1 MDAISAKKQQEL
13 MELEE
18 KTSRTPRGKIALLIS
33 VIAITMSAFQL
44 YTAGF
49 GILEPMLQRNLHIC
63 FALVLTF
70 LIFPISK
77 KRKNQP
83 IPWYDYGFA
92 VLSAYAC
99 FHVFGNYERMTDRI
113 EYFSPIAAGDYIVG
127 IIFILLILEATR
139 RAVGLSIVIVALVA
153 ISYAFGGVWVPGIF
167 AHKGM
172 SLTNFIDNQ
181 FMTLGGIYN
190 TPIAVSSTYV
200 YVFILFGAFL
210 VTTGG
215 GKVIIDL
222 AKTLTGHSRG
232 GPAKMAIVSSCL
244 FGTINGSS
252 VANVVTTGTYTI
264 PLMKS
269 MGYSKNFSGA
279 VEAVASTGGQ
289 IMPPVMGAVA
299 FLMSEMTSI
308 PYVDIIKAALLP
320 AILYYLA
327 LFVMTHLEACRLNL
341 PVMEKQKISNVFGIL
356 KNSAILFIP
365 AAILVYMLV
374 AGKSPNMAGFVATIS
389 IAVIGMLRRT
399 DRLNFRGFLRSFED
413 AAKGAVG
420 IVVTC
425 ATAGIVIGVVTN
437 VGVGVKFASSI
448 MMVSQ
453 DTLIIALF
461 MVMIISI
468 ILGMGLPTTAA
479 YVITASV
486 AVPSI
491 IGMGVSR
498 MAANMFALYFACLS
512 SITPPV
518 AVAAYAAAGLSGG
531 DANRTGWVAMRLG
544 IAGFIVPFLFV
555 YGPALLMEGAVTE
568 IIIATMT
575 SLIGI
580 TALSVGMQGWL
591 FKNLNIWIR
600 IAYLMAGVLM
610 TYPGYTSDAIGLIV
624 CAALTLYLWKS
635 KGREEVSIAIKSV
648 YE

>member
-1 MDAISAKKQQEL
+1 MEAISKEKQQEM

-18 KTSRTPRGKIALLIS
+18 KTSRVPHGKIALLIS
-33 VIAITMSAFQL
+33 LIAIAMSTFQL

-49 GILEPMLQRNLHIC
+49 GILEPMKQRNLHIC
-63 FALVLTF
+63 FALVLIF
-70 LIFPISK
+70 LLFPVSK
-77 KRKNQP
+77 KRKNKP
-83 IPWYDYGFA
+83 IPWYDYGLA
-92 VLSAYAC
+92 LLSAYIC
-99 FHVFGNYERMTDRI
+99 VHVFTNYERMTDRI
-113 EYFSPIAAGDYIVG
+113 EYFSPIAIGDYIAG
-127 IIFILLILEATR
+127 ILFLLLILEATR
-139 RAVGLSIVIVALVA
+139 RTVGLSIVIVALVA
-153 ISYAFGGVWVPGIF
+153 ITYAFAGSYVPGIF

-172 SLTNFIDNQ
+172 TLKHFIDNQ
-181 FMTLGGIYN
+181 FMTMGGIYN

-222 AKTLTGHSRG
+222 ANTLTGHTRG

-264 PLMKS
+264 PLMKN
-269 MGYSKNFSGA
+269 MGYTKNFAGA

-299 FLMSEMTSI
+299 FLMAEMTSI
-308 PYVDIIKAALLP
+308 PYVEIIKAALLP
-320 AILYYLA
+320 AILYYVA
-327 LFVMTHLEACRLNL
+327 LFVMTHLEACKLNL
-341 PVMEKQKISNVFGIL
+341 PVMEKQKISNVGGIL
-356 KNSAILFIP
+356 KNSAVLFIP
-365 AAILVYMLV
+365 AFILVYMLV
-374 AGKSPNMAGFVATIS
+374 SGRSPNMAGFIATVSIVAIG
-389 IAVIGMLRRT
+389 AVRKT
-399 DRLNFRGFLRSFED
+399 DRLGFWGFLRSFED

-420 IVVTC
+420 IIVTC
-425 ATAGIVIGVVTN
+425 AAAGIVIGIVTN

-448 MMVSQ
+448 MRVSQ
-453 DTLIIALF
+453 DSLFIALF

-491 IGMGVSR
+491 INMGVSR
-498 MAANMFALYFACLS
+498 MGANMFALYFACLS
-512 SITPPV
+512 AITPPV

-555 YGPALLMEGAVTE
+555 YGSPLLMDGTVVE
-568 IIIATMT
+568 IIVAVVT

-580 TALSVGMQGWL
+580 SALSVGMQGWL
-591 FKNLNIWIR
+591 FRNLNLGIR
-600 IAYLMAGVLM
+600 ALYFTAGVLM
-610 TYPGYTSDAIGLIV
+610 TYPGYITDAIGLVV
-624 CAALTLYLWKS
+624 CGALTLYIWKTPN
-635 KGREEVSIAIKSV
+635 KEIPAL
-648 YE
+648 